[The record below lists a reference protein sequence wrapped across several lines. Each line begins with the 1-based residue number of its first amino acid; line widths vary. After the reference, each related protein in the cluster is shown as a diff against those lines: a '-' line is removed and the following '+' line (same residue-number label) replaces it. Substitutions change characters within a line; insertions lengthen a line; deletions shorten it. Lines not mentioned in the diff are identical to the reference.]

1 MVKGSNRE
9 TVDRY
14 FALLNA
20 RRWDEFAELFE
31 PSMVLEWPQ
40 SGERIRGIGNARS
53 VLENY
58 PGLPTGHVTKVAGA
72 EDKWVLTPMFSPLRI
87 SGTGDTYTAEA
98 KTTYPNGE
106 VWHTVDILEFTNGRI
121 SRVTEYFGPP
131 YQPPDWRSKWVEMM
145 GDVAVP
151 PPGKG

>member
-1 MVKGSNRE
+1 MVKRSNRE

-20 RRWDEFAELFE
+20 RRWDEFSELFE

-40 SGERIRGIGNARS
+40 SGERIRGITNARS
-53 VLENY
+53 VLQNY
-58 PGLPTGHVTKVAGA
+58 PGLPTGDIARVAGA

-106 VWHTVDILEFTNGRI
+106 VWHTVDILEFKNGKI
-121 SRVTEYFGPP
+121 SRVTEYFGAPFVPP
-131 YQPPDWRSKWVEMM
+131 EWRSKWVEKMA
-145 GDVAVP
+145 DVAGP
-151 PPGKG
+151 QTEK